1 MNEIYKTIS
10 VSQGGSLIG
19 EIDTEVLLDAC
30 DEWSKFKGSYI
41 CDCDKKFNFGKLC
54 KYPEKYKEGGCK

>member
-1 MNEIYKTIS
+1 MNKIYKAID
-10 VSQGGSLIG
+10 VSEGGSLIG
-19 EIDTEVLLDAC
+19 EIDTKVLLDVC
-30 DEWSKFKGSYI
+30 DEWSKFKDCYI